1 MFEFSQIGLVP
12 GEKNFHRQILVAPAE
27 NFRVL
32 QPKHTDMKTE
42 RLWWALVSST
52 EEVVVQISA
61 YDSLEVVYLYRPVGL
76 TLGERT
82 LRGVQVKCREG
93 SPEEL
98 ENLTNLSS
106 NLMLFVLTPQN
117 YAPYRLAIQRYM
129 EKQAGSVVLGFL
141 LVEDPAQL
149 TTVRARKKM
158 QPSIHAPWIVGD
170 LRAPYTF
177 NQLLNETTKAMHHV
191 FLNANQDLFSSM
203 VAIREVESK
212 AINEVGQAMTS
223 QSSVDELMRLILEK
237 AIELSTADAGFLL
250 LRENLMGEPE
260 VNVNAVK
267 LLRSSGSRFVQKA
280 RVCKSQH
287 IRVSQEML
295 DPQKCPFTS
304 FVVNKACGISWAKG
318 MEFPTFRRMQFNGGA
333 DIQVPA
339 PFLEFDSR
347 TYALNSYCVFP
358 LRTPSEEV
366 VGYILL
372 VNRRAAPGVFL
383 DSLDDCERYVTE
395 FASHDLNIL
404 EALANQA
411 GVSID
416 HTRLIKDLK
425 TVFESFVQASVVAIE
440 SRDPTTKGHSE
451 RVGIL
456 TLGLAEAVNQTRSG
470 PYTNTQFNPGQLYEL
485 KYAALL
491 HDFGKIG
498 VREDVLRKE
507 KKLYNHELVGIRERF
522 LMLEKQLHLKCLES
536 YLEGLM
542 RQNHV
547 PTPADIARIQNE
559 VNKISSELGQ
569 FWNAISEANE
579 PHVVNSGNFQKIIEI
594 AAIRV
599 LAGADNIEL
608 LSSLEVDKLSI
619 RKGSLSQSERL
630 EIESHVTHSYR
641 FLINIPWTSDLA
653 NIPDIVYAHHERLD
667 GSGYPRKLADDEIP
681 LQARIMAIADIY
693 DALVAMDRP
702 YKKAIP
708 PERALSILESE
719 VKDGK
724 LDRDLFQIFVEAR
737 VGDLIRIG
745 ESKVA

>member
-32 QPKHTDMKTE
+32 QPKHTDMKIE

-267 LLRSSGSRFVQKA
+267 LVQ
-280 RVCKSQH
+280 
-287 IRVSQEML
+287 
-295 DPQKCPFTS
+295 
-304 FVVNKACGISWAKG
+304 
-318 MEFPTFRRMQFNGGA
+318 
-333 DIQVPA
+333 PA
-339 PFLEFDSR
+339 
-347 TYALNSYCVFP
+347 V
-358 LRTPSEEV
+358 
-366 VGYILL
+366 
-372 VNRRAAPGVFL
+372 
-383 DSLDDCERYVTE
+383 
-395 FASHDLNIL
+395 
-404 EALANQA
+404 
-411 GVSID
+411 
-416 HTRLIKDLK
+416 
-425 TVFESFVQASVVAIE
+425 
-440 SRDPTTKGHSE
+440 
-451 RVGIL
+451 
-456 TLGLAEAVNQTRSG
+456 
-470 PYTNTQFNPGQLYEL
+470 
-485 KYAALL
+485 
-491 HDFGKIG
+491 
-498 VREDVLRKE
+498 
-507 KKLYNHELVGIRERF
+507 
-522 LMLEKQLHLKCLES
+522 
-536 YLEGLM
+536 
-542 RQNHV
+542 
-547 PTPADIARIQNE
+547 
-559 VNKISSELGQ
+559 
-569 FWNAISEANE
+569 
-579 PHVVNSGNFQKIIEI
+579 
-594 AAIRV
+594 
-599 LAGADNIEL
+599 
-608 LSSLEVDKLSI
+608 
-619 RKGSLSQSERL
+619 
-630 EIESHVTHSYR
+630 
-641 FLINIPWTSDLA
+641 
-653 NIPDIVYAHHERLD
+653 
-667 GSGYPRKLADDEIP
+667 
-681 LQARIMAIADIY
+681 
-693 DALVAMDRP
+693 LVA
-702 YKKAIP
+702 
-708 PERALSILESE
+708 
-719 VKDGK
+719 
-724 LDRDLFQIFVEAR
+724 
-737 VGDLIRIG
+737 
-745 ESKVA
+745 VAVY